1 MLLFTV
7 VLVVKK
13 ILQQVNW
20 KQTFASEIQLKNKKT
35 RSCSA
40 PWLTF
45 ESFYIDCKSTLWNG
59 SAFAALHRG
68 RPPEL
73 PVNYVKP
80 PNVGE

>member
-1 MLLFTV
+1 MYFD
-7 VLVVKK
+7 KWNRK
-13 ILQQVNW
+13 P
-20 KQTFASEIQLKNKKT
+20 TFASQVQLKKYFPL
-35 RSCSA
+35 

-45 ESFYIDCKSTLWNG
+45 ESFCIDCKSTLWNG